1 MDAAGE
7 RKRFT
12 VLLGL
17 LATLLFVPHV
27 HAQQAIDIMTCAD
40 ATTPT
45 IVSTPEL
52 TAFGYEGRGINLD
65 NLATKTFDNMTVHT
79 VAVFKVESG
88 KLTGTMYVKYMDS
101 SGDFFV
107 VEVIQVGM
115 ERDWKF
121 LYGNGKWKGITGAG
135 KSYPFTKAK
144 PIVPNTSQSCTKIV
158 GTYELPK

>member
-27 HAQQAIDIMTCAD
+27 HAQQAIDMMSCAD

-52 TAFGYEGRGINLD
+52 TAFGYEARGINLD
-65 NLATKTFDNMTVHT
+65 NLATKTFDNMTYHT
-79 VAVFKVESG
+79 VGVFKVESG
-88 KLTGTMYVKYMDS
+88 KLTATMYVKYMDP

-121 LYGNGKWKGITGAG
+121 LYGNGKWKGITGGG
-135 KSYPFTKAK
+135 KAYPFTKAK
-144 PIVPNTSQSCTKIV
+144 PIVPNTLQSCIKIA